1 MFQNATKIQKLPR
14 FLRESV
20 EELLY
25 EREHSGVETTPDETS
40 NTIEELSILGKVMD
54 LYFFTCGNRP
64 CK

>member
-40 NTIEELSILGKVMD
+40 NTIEELYQYLGK
-54 LYFFTCGNRP
+54 
-64 CK
+64 

>member
-1 MFQNATKIQKLPR
+1 MFQNATKVQKLPK

-40 NTIEELSILGKVMD
+40 NTIEELYQYLG
-54 LYFFTCGNRP
+54 
-64 CK
+64 